1 MIMINNVWLGAI
13 FLKEEGGYQI
23 VLRAL
28 YHYKKRLQTINS
40 SPELSDAPMF
50 VQIVQQEAMKTA
62 SKIQNIIEK
71 INQSLND
78 INSLNQ
84 LQNDVTFI
92 EKSLNSYEIDLQKA
106 LSETHQYYV
115 QLIPESKKYE
125 ADLALIENALQ
136 KIAQFS

>member
-1 MIMINNVWLGAI
+1 MAESIWLGAI

-28 YHYKKRLQTINS
+28 NHYKKRLRTINA
-40 SPELSDAPMF
+40 SPELSGAPMF
-50 VQIVQQEAMKTA
+50 VQVVEQEAMKTFP
-62 SKIQNIIEK
+62 KIKNIIEQ
-71 INQSLND
+71 INEGLND

-92 EKSLNSYEIDLQKA
+92 EKSLNSYKIDLEKA

-115 QLIPESKKYE
+115 QLIPESKKYKS
-125 ADLALIENALQ
+125 DLALIENALQ

>member
-1 MIMINNVWLGAI
+1 MTDKIWLGGI

-28 YHYKKRLQTINS
+28 NHYKKRLQTINS

-50 VQIVQQEAMKTA
+50 VQVVQQEAMKTA
-62 SKIQNIIEK
+62 PKIQNIIEK
-71 INQSLND
+71 INAGLND

-84 LQNDVTFI
+84 LQSDAVFI
-92 EKSLNSYEIDLQKA
+92 EKSLNSYKTDLQKA

-115 QLIPESKKYE
+115 QLIPESKKYKS
-125 ADLALIENALQ
+125 DLPLIDNALKQ
-136 KIAQFS
+136 IATFS